1 MKKIIFT
8 IALAISSTTFA
19 QLQSPQLS
27 PIAKIEQTVGL
38 TNVQIEYSRPQK
50 NGRDVFKEVV
60 NDGQIWRTGANK
72 NSILTTDDK
81 LVFGKDTLKPGSYSL
96 FILPEGKEWTLYFYK
111 TTDNWGVPA
120 NFDKNNVV
128 LKQQV
133 KTENLSKSVE
143 NFTISIDDVTIK
155 GASLNFAWDKT
166 SASYPFIVL
175 TDAKMK
181 SNIDKVLAGPTAND
195 YYRAADYIY
204 NSNGD
209 MKLAYEYMK
218 VAVDKLGDNVGFFH
232 LRKFALIQA
241 ANGDYEL
248 AIKTAKH
255 SSKLAT
261 IAKNEEY
268 VKMNDASIKEWEKK
282 KK

>member
-111 TTDNWGVPA
+111 TTDNWWQT
-120 NFDKNNVV
+120 V
-128 LKQQV
+128 LC
-133 KTENLSKSVE
+133 
-143 NFTISIDDVTIK
+143 
-155 GASLNFAWDKT
+155 
-166 SASYPFIVL
+166 
-175 TDAKMK
+175 
-181 SNIDKVLAGPTAND
+181 
-195 YYRAADYIY
+195 
-204 NSNGD
+204 
-209 MKLAYEYMK
+209 
-218 VAVDKLGDNVGFFH
+218 
-232 LRKFALIQA
+232 
-241 ANGDYEL
+241 
-248 AIKTAKH
+248 
-255 SSKLAT
+255 
-261 IAKNEEY
+261 
-268 VKMNDASIKEWEKK
+268 
-282 KK
+282 